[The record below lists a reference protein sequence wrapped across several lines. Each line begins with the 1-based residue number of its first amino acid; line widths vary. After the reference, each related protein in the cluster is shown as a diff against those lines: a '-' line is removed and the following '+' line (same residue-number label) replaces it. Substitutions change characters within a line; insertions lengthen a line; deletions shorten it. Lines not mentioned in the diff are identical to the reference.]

1 LIIPP
6 WVMPDHQRIWLAI
19 SEVPKV
25 TKDETSSG
33 DLWLR
38 QGGETIAWQG
48 NEAAKEGSTV
58 ETRLHCP

>member
-1 LIIPP
+1 
-6 WVMPDHQRIWLAI
+6 LAI

-38 QGGETIAWQG
+38 QGVETIAWQG
-48 NEAAKEGSTV
+48 DEPAKNGSTV
-58 ETRLHCP
+58 GTRLLCP